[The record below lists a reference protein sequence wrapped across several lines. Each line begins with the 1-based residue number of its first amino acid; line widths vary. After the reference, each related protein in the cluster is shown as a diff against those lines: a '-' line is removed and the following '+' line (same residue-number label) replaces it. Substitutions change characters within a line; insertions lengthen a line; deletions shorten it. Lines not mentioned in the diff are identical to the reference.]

1 MKIGNEFDMKRED
14 VVVCLP
20 GFNNSDSDREELL
33 KGGTGYKEGLIVK
46 INRVDAIID
55 GEIAPIIWTYCG
67 EGIWGQA
74 VRPATEFEKQAFEK
88 GITSIKHIN
97 YEPEYY

>member
-1 MKIGNEFDMKRED
+1 MQINDI
-14 VVVCLP
+14 VVCLP
-20 GFNNSDSDREELL
+20 GFNNSDTDKGKLL

-46 INRVDAIID
+46 IRTVEEIIIN
-55 GEIAPIIWTYCG
+55 ETSPIIWTYCG

-74 VRPATEFEKQAFEK
+74 VRPATELEKQAFEK
-88 GITSIKHIN
+88 GITNIKHIN